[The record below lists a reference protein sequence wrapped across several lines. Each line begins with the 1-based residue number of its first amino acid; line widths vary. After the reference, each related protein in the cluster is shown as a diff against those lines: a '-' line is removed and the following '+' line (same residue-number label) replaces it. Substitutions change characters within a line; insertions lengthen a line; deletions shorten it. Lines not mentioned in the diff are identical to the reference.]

1 MHLRRVARALLTR
14 RAASRAYV
22 ASASRSE
29 KQTTGIVGLEVIPN
43 GRQVLGDLVR
53 KVLFDVRA
61 SIPEDAGYRKVVE
74 QTYEHRL
81 AIIEANEDPAAIE
94 AEIGSGQLEELV
106 AQAKD
111 ELGLIPKMA
120 EWKPWVFD
128 HTIKIHDEEAPPAK
142 EEEK

>member
-1 MHLRRVARALLTR
+1 MSFFLR
-14 RAASRAYV
+14 
-22 ASASRSE
+22 SACFSSL

-53 KVLFDVRA
+53 KVLFDVKA
-61 SIPEDAGYRKVVE
+61 SIPADAGYRKVVE

-81 AIIEANEDPAAIE
+81 SIIEQNEDPAAIE
-94 AEIGSGQLEELV
+94 AAIGSGQLEELV

-128 HTIKIHDEEAPPAK
+128 HTIKIHDEEASVK
-142 EEEK
+142 EEEAK

>member
-1 MHLRRVARALLTR
+1 MSFFLRAPCLQSL
-14 RAASRAYV
+14 
-22 ASASRSE
+22 

-43 GRQVLGDLVR
+43 GRQVLGDLV
-53 KVLFDVRA
+53 
-61 SIPEDAGYRKVVE
+61 RKVVE

-128 HTIKIHDEEAPPAK
+128 HTIKIHDEEAPAK
-142 EEEK
+142 EAEK